1 MKRNT
6 FIHTLI
12 SATALLAISFEGI
25 AKILSKI
32 REKKGYKTDS
42 GADRASKPMHLF
54 EGDTFYTKVSTTDTD
69 GDLYVYESTRV
80 KKGGPNLHVH
90 YEQDE
95 WWYILEGEFQ
105 IKVGD
110 QLFHAKPGDSVF
122 GPRGVPHA
130 FTKIGDDTPAKMLTT
145 FQPAGKMEACFQAL
159 SDGLMKGKTEAE
171 LDEFRKQHGFER
183 VGPPLDLFKKF

>member
-6 FIHTLI
+6 FVRALMGA
-12 SATALLAISFEGI
+12 ATFLAIPFDGV
-25 AKILSKI
+25 ANNLFKT
-32 REKKGYKTDS
+32 REKKGCKTDA
-42 GADRASKPMHLF
+42 GADRAQNPMHLF
-54 EGDTFYTKVSTTDTD
+54 DGDTFYTKVSTRDTD
-69 GDLYVYESTRV
+69 GDMYVYESTRV

-130 FTKIGDDTPAKMLTT
+130 FTKIGDDTPAKMLIT
-145 FQPAGKMEACFQAL
+145 FQPAGIMEACFQAL
-159 SDGLMKGKTEAE
+159 SDGLMKGKSEAE
-171 LDEFRKQHGFER
+171 LDAFRKQHGFER
-183 VGPPLDLFKKF
+183 VGPPLDYYKKF